1 MLTGLARRVQPQRAA
16 AALVSVF
23 GGIAAPFAFRLWD
36 GREVTV
42 GDGAAPFTVVINSP
56 ETFLRL
62 LRSPTPLTFAEAY
75 VESALDIEG
84 DLFAVMIVADI
95 VEGLRLSLPRRL
107 ALLASL
113 WKP

>member
-1 MLTGLARRVQPQRAA
+1 MITGLARRVQPQRAA

-36 GREVTV
+36 GREVLV
-42 GDGAAPFTVVINSP
+42 GNGAPPFTIVIKSP

-75 VESALDIEG
+75 VESALDIDG
-84 DLFAVMIVADI
+84 DLFAAMTVADI
-95 VEGLRLSLPRRL
+95 VETVRLSLPRRL

-113 WKP
+113 WKS